1 MRNWLKKVLVF
12 SVLYC
17 GSAKLHAQRVY
28 QPHSVLTS
36 GNWYKIEVS
45 SPGVYKMDISFLI
58 SLGLSGNLPSN
69 QIRLFGKKGVLLS
82 ESNQGPYQDDLEELA
97 IQVVDG
103 GDGTLNGTD
112 YIWFYS
118 TGPHIWQADTA
129 NRRFAHQTNI
139 YSDKIFY
146 FLTVGGTGKR
156 VSNQT
161 VVPLPVATVTSFDER
176 YFHELDSVNFL
187 SSGKEWF
194 GEELSGLPN
203 RSLSRQFALPVET
216 PVLGTPFTLVSNVAA
231 RSVNVASNFTVALN
245 NQMVQN
251 LPVPAVGSTPYDLFA
266 QQVQQEGSVVLNQNT
281 AALTYTFS
289 STGFNAQGW
298 INWFEV
304 FYRRQLVLPANASLS
319 FRDWSTYGTAAVA
332 YQITGANAAAQ
343 VWDITDPYNPVR
355 MVTTL
360 TGSTL
365 QFSNDARL
373 FHEYVAFSNT
383 TLTPKAIGKVANQD
397 LHNTTEVDYLI
408 VAHPPFREQAQRLA
422 QFHETHSGLK
432 TQVVTT
438 EQIYNEFSGGIPS
451 PVAIRNFV
459 KMYYDRYQSTW
470 ADSGKYLLLFG
481 RASFDYKARLTAN
494 TNFVPTFESASTLDP
509 IGSHLADDFFGFLDD
524 HENIN
529 STVVVNQLDIGI
541 GRVPA
546 RNVEEAAN
554 FVDKVIAYHAA
565 PAFGPWRTQLSFVAD
580 DEDLN
585 LHLQDAE
592 VLTGTASTV
601 APLFNTYKYYLDAYR
616 QEGTAA
622 GGRYPQANQAIN
634 NALLNGTLI
643 WNYSGHGG
651 WQRLAEEVVL
661 DGKTVTGINNEN
673 RLPLY
678 ITATCDFA
686 PFDQPN
692 IYALGENLLV
702 RPKTG
707 AIALMTTTRVVF
719 ANSNRIMNNN
729 YLQFALKPDADGNYK
744 TLGQAVQEAK
754 NYTYQNSSDV
764 INNRKFVLLG
774 DPAMRLA
781 FPQLNVVATKING
794 QLVGTTSDTLRATE
808 MVTIEGE
815 VRSKTGAL
823 LDDFNGVVYFSLY
836 EKPQTATTLGNDPAS
851 TVTSFTTQT
860 ATLFKGKVT
869 ATNGRFTGKFRMPK
883 DINYQYGAGK
893 LSLYANDDQRDAGGF
908 STNIIIGG
916 IGDGSLTDKEGPV
929 IKAYLNDERFV
940 NGSIANEHPVL
951 FLHLSDSSGIN
962 TGVSGIDHD
971 IVATFDGDN
980 NNYFVLNDFYE
991 SKLDSYQE
999 GTVRFQLPSLAPGPH
1014 SLKIKAWDVVNN
1026 SNETTLDFTVV
1037 NNDDLV
1043 LDHVLNYPNPF
1054 TTKTAFWFEHNKPGA
1069 DLHTTVEIYTVAGK
1083 LLKTLR
1089 YTINTM
1095 GNRSNE
1101 IEWDGRDDF
1110 GDKIGRG
1117 VYIYRLT
1124 VRSADGKKASKLQRL
1139 VIFQ

>member
-1 MRNWLKKVLVF
+1 MKNWFKNVLTF
-12 SVLYC
+12 SVLCC
-17 GSAKLHAQRVY
+17 GSTLLQAQRVY
-28 QPHSVLTS
+28 QPHSVLAS
-36 GNWYKIEVS
+36 GNWFKIEVGT
-45 SPGVYKMDISFLI
+45 PGVYKMDLSFLA
-58 SLGLSGNLPSN
+58 SLGISGNVPSH
-69 QIRLFGKKGVLLS
+69 QIRLFGKKEVLLP
-82 ESNQGPYQDDLEELA
+82 ESNQGLYHDDLEELA

-103 GDGTLNGTD
+103 GDGTLNGAD
-112 YIWFYS
+112 YILFYS
-118 TGPHIWQADTA
+118 TGPHTWRADTI
-129 NRRFAHQTNI
+129 NRRFSHQTNI
-139 YSDKIFY
+139 YSDKVFY
-146 FLTVGGTGKR
+146 YLTVGGAGKR
-156 VSNQT
+156 VGSQT
-161 VVPLPVATVTSFDER
+161 ISPTPLSTVTSFDER

-194 GEELSGLPN
+194 GEELSNLPN
-203 RSLSRQFALPVET
+203 RSLTRLFTLPVES
-216 PVLGTPFTLVSNVAA
+216 PVLGTALTLVSSVVA
-231 RSVNVASNFTVALN
+231 RSVNVNSSFTVALN
-245 NQMVQN
+245 NQLVQN
-251 LPVPAVGSTPYDLFA
+251 LVVPAVGSTPYDLFA
-266 QQVQQEGSVVLNQNT
+266 QQVQQEATTTLNQNMAT
-281 AALTYTFS
+281 LSYTFAS
-289 STGFNAQGW
+289 SGFNAQGW
-298 INWFEV
+298 IDWFEV

-319 FRDWSTYGTAAVA
+319 FRDWSSYGTAAVEYKIA
-332 YQITGANAAAQ
+332 GANASTQ
-343 VWDITDPYNPVR
+343 VWDVTDPYNPVR
-355 MVTTL
+355 MNATL
-360 TGSTL
+360 AGSTL
-365 QFSNDARL
+365 QFSNDARF
-373 FHEYVAFSNT
+373 FHEYVAFGNA
-383 TLTPKAIGKVANQD
+383 TLTPKTVGKVANQD
-397 LHNTTEVDYLI
+397 LHHSANVDYLI
-408 VAHPPFREQAQRLA
+408 VVHPPFLAQAQRLA
-422 QFHETHSGLK
+422 QFHETHNQLT

-451 PVAIRNFV
+451 PVAIRDFV
-459 KMYYDRYQSTW
+459 KMYYDRYKTRW
-470 ADSGKYLLLFG
+470 DNSGKYLLLFG
-481 RASFDYKARLTAN
+481 RASFDYKARLVTN
-494 TNFVPTFESASTLDP
+494 TNFVPTFESASSLDP

-524 HENIN
+524 HEDIN
-529 STVVVNQLDIGI
+529 GTVVVNQLDIGI

-546 RNVEEAAN
+546 RNIEEAAS
-554 FVDKVIAYHAA
+554 FVDKVIAYHGA
-565 PAFGPWRTQLSFVAD
+565 PAFGPWRTHLSFVAD
-580 DEDLN
+580 DEDFN

-592 VLTGTASTV
+592 VLTGTVATV
-601 APLFNTYKYYLDAYR
+601 APMFNTYKYYLDAYR
-616 QEGTAA
+616 QESTAA

-661 DGKTVTGINNEN
+661 DQGIVNSINNEN

-692 IYALGENLLV
+692 IYSLGENLLV

-729 YLQFALKPDADGNYK
+729 YLQFALQPDADGQYK

-754 NYTYQNSSDV
+754 NYTYQTSGDI

-781 FPQLNVVATKING
+781 FPQMNVVATKING
-794 QLVGTTSDTLRATE
+794 QPVSATPDTLRATE
-808 MVTIEGE
+808 MVTLEGE
-815 VRSKTGAL
+815 VRSKSGAL
-823 LDDFNGVVYFSLY
+823 LTDFNGVVYFSLY

-851 TVTSFTTQT
+851 PITTFTTQT

-869 ATNGRFTGKFRMPK
+869 ATNGRFTGQFRMPK
-883 DINYQYGAGK
+883 DINYQFGAGK
-893 LSLYANDDQRDAGGF
+893 LSLYAHDEQRDAGGF

-916 IGDGSLTDKEGPV
+916 IGTGSTADKEGPT

-940 NGSIANEHPVL
+940 NGSITNEQPLLV
-951 FLHLSDSSGIN
+951 LHLTDSSGIN

-971 IVATFDGDN
+971 IVATLDGN
-980 NNYFVLNDFYE
+980 NDNYFILNDFYE

-999 GTVRFQLPSLAPGPH
+999 GTVRFQLPQLAPGPH

-1037 NNDDLV
+1037 NNDALV

-1054 TTKTAFWFEHNKPGA
+1054 TTKTAFWFEHNKPGM
-1069 DLHTTVEIYTVAGK
+1069 DLQTTVEIYTVAGK

-1124 VRSADGKKASKLQRL
+1124 VRSADGKKANKLQRL